1 MSKKNYWHGFLEAGT
16 KSSPVLRDLSLET
29 GNANTVYLYSLNR
42 NKILEFQVGIVE
54 PKLRE
59 LTKDESYLVS
69 LLNAGY
75 TKAKKEFSPRA
86 SMRLK
91 QVELT
96 PQPSTAKV
104 ESEAE
109 LDEIEDPG
117 LEDDL
122 DIDLEL
128 DDD

>member
-16 KSSPVLRDLSLET
+16 KSSPVLRDLNLET

-59 LTKDESYLVS
+59 LTKDESYLTS
-69 LLNAGY
+69 LLNTGY

-104 ESEAE
+104 EAE
-109 LDEIEDPG
+109 LDEIEDPD

-122 DIDLEL
+122 DIDMDL
-128 DDD
+128 DED

>member
-1 MSKKNYWHGFLEAGT
+1 MSKKNFWHGYLEAGT
-16 KSSPVLRDLSLET
+16 KSSPVLRDLNLET

-42 NKILEFQVGIVE
+42 HKILEFQVGIVE

-59 LTKDESYLVS
+59 LRKDEAELISS
-69 LLNAGY
+69 LNAGY
-75 TKAKKEFSPRA
+75 TKAKKEFTPRA

-96 PQPSTAKV
+96 PQPSTVAA
-104 ESEAE
+104 AE
-109 LDEIEDPG
+109 EDLDGIDDPD
-117 LEDDL
+117 LDDDL
-122 DIDLEL
+122 DIDMDM